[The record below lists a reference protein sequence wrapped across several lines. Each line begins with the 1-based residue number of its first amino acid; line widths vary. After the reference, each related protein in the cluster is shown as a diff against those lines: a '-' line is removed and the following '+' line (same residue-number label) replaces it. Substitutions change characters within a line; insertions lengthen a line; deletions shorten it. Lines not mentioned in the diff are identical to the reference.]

1 MRPASEPVV
10 PCDAPSPSGLR
21 GVCGRPFVL
30 LDGLLDLTGL
40 DAVHEEVCRAL
51 AELPTE
57 YTGGSHRSMEI
68 MPPGEEPT
76 ALVDYGEVIAGL
88 DDDQYARLCS
98 LADDPAEA
106 LGTPRDEARWGE
118 ERDLPLSRRQMLWLE
133 YRHRVYFPW
142 KVYLEMI
149 PNRWWGDKS
158 RGEDKRFTRLAE
170 SFLPQTVAFVRALPF
185 TEIGRCNV
193 MGLRAHD
200 HGTVH
205 RDGDPG
211 AQREPDHFITLCP
224 VPGKRLY
231 LYDPTAQG
239 GRKVPVEGAAYWFN
253 DHDYHGVEAD
263 PYFRYSIRVDG
274 VFAPDFIAR
283 VEDLA
288 RSRGGGA

>member
-1 MRPASEPVV
+1 MPMASEPEISGGGGLS
-10 PCDAPSPSGLR
+10 AGLR
-21 GVCGRPFVL
+21 GLYGVPFVR

-51 AELPTE
+51 AEMPTE
-57 YTGGSHRSMEI
+57 YTGGSHRSMDI
-68 MPPGEEPT
+68 MPPGLEAT
-76 ALVDYGEVIAGL
+76 ALVDYSEVIAGL
-88 DDDQYARLCS
+88 DDAQYTLLCS
-98 LADDPAEA
+98 LADEPAEA
-106 LGTPRDEARWGE
+106 LATPREEARWGE

-158 RGEDKRFTRLAE
+158 RGESKRFTRLAE
-170 SFLPQTVAFVRALPF
+170 SFLPQTVAFVRGLPF

-205 RDGDPG
+205 RDGDP
-211 AQREPDHFITLCP
+211 AVQTAPDHFITLSP

-231 LYDPTAQG
+231 LYDASVPG
-239 GRKVPVEGAAYWFN
+239 GRKVPVEGTAYWFN
-253 DHDYHGVEAD
+253 DNDYHGVEAD
-263 PYFRYSIRVDG
+263 PYFRYSLRVDG
-274 VFAPDFIAR
+274 VFAPEF
-283 VEDLA
+283 LA
-288 RSRGGGA
+288 RIEALARPQGG